1 MGTIRK
7 IAGKRIGGRAP
18 AIWLLAITLFAPL
31 IGNAQVAS
39 LTAVVREEDGAPRDG
54 QKVELANEST
64 GYRSQALTN
73 RLGQA
78 YFATIPAAGGYE
90 LVVDGQAL
98 STAIRLRT
106 NEARV
111 ISVTVPLATVEV
123 IAKREAVAVNRMDAE
138 VSAGLSARELA
149 SLPIEARDLSR
160 ALLRLPNVAP
170 STGFFPEAPQVS
182 INGANGLFAQYLI
195 DGLDNNENFLGGPK
209 FPLSTGFVQDVRV
222 LSSSYSAEYG
232 RTGNGVVNVT
242 TRSGSNRWEGEA
254 FYLTRPGASI
264 DSASP
269 YAQRDLSG
277 NAVKEGFSRDQYGFS
292 LAGPI
297 VEDQT
302 FFFANAEYTRDVK
315 DNLLSSPAL
324 GVNETVR
331 GENTSL
337 LLSGKIDHQLNED
350 WRIALRAQHAD
361 LSIERQGG
369 GLEGGVT
376 FPSAGS
382 VQDRKTTLAALTA
395 VYDAGAF
402 TSETSLAFSR
412 FVWNYGRALQ
422 AAGPQAT
429 VNGPDGLAVA
439 VLGDPGFVFNERE
452 NSTQLRQKFT
462 LTRGSHVFK
471 VGADLLHSDF
481 ELSGGGNAEG
491 NYTVQLSD
499 AELAQMRALNL
510 GAGYGA
516 DDVPA
521 TATVTNYSVELRPAS
536 FGRSQS
542 ELALFFEDQWSLTPR
557 LTAVAGL
564 RYDYDTLS
572 KAGADSSDSG
582 KLAPRLSL
590 NYQLSDRLAVRLGA
604 GQFYE
609 RLPYTILSDALQQN
623 TTSDA
628 YRAQLQQLIDLG
640 TLPAR
645 TDLDRVTFD
654 GNLSVSPACTTYL
667 QCPTGATSESLRDTA
682 PSNERRLLNPTGLD
696 NPYTNQFSVG
706 LQWQPIDDLVASAD
720 LVYARG
726 YHLLRLRDLNAP
738 APFESNLANLTD
750 ANIALLRAQPTD
762 EARRALAESLGL
774 IRSQSAADA
783 TRPVGVVAG
792 GARQII
798 VSETEGESKY
808 RALTLRVEKD
818 PGAGIQGFAVS
829 YTLSRLTNNTDDIN
843 FRSANSNDFSSEW
856 GPSVNDRRHIVS
868 ALYYFYP
875 LPSLSVSIA
884 ALLQSGQPI
893 NYIPDATIFGTT
905 DLNGDGGSFSDA
917 YLGNSDRAPG
927 FHRNSGWLSWSKTLD
942 LGVRYQPRVGT
953 GRLEIS
959 ADVFNVLNENNLSGF
974 ANSATQS
981 NQIQVAGQSFVQRN
995 AGPPRQFQFGLRY
1008 FFE

>member
-1 MGTIRK
+1 MSTSPGSRQ
-7 IAGKRIGGRAP
+7 IGHRTFA
-18 AIWLLAITLFAPL
+18 AWLFVITLFAPL
-31 IGNAQVAS
+31 IATAQVAS
-39 LTAVVREEDGAPRDG
+39 VTAIVLEADGAPRTG
-54 QKVELANEST
+54 QSVELANEAT

-73 RLGQA
+73 RVGQA
-78 YFATIPAAGGYE
+78 YFAAVPAAGGYSL
-90 LVVDGQAL
+90 LVDEQTV
-98 STAIRLRT
+98 STAIRLRA

-111 ISVTVPLATVEV
+111 ISLSMPLATVEV
-123 IAKREAVAVNRMDAE
+123 SAKREAVAVNRMDAE

-149 SLPIEARDLSR
+149 ALPIEGRDLSR

-170 STGFFPEAPQVS
+170 STGFFPEAPQIS

-209 FPLSTGFVQDVRV
+209 FPVSIGFVQDVRV
-222 LSSSYSAEYG
+222 LSSSYSSEYG

-277 NAVKEGFSRDQYGFS
+277 NAVKDGFSRDQFGFS
-292 LAGPI
+292 LGGPI

-302 FFFANAEYTRDVK
+302 LFFANAEYTRDVK
-315 DNLLSSPAL
+315 DNLLSSPDL

-337 LLSGKIDHQLNED
+337 LLSGKIDHRLTDD
-350 WRIALRAQHAD
+350 WRIALRAQYAD

-369 GLEGGVT
+369 GLDGGVT

-382 VQDRKTTLAALTA
+382 VQDRNTTLAALTA
-395 VYDAGAF
+395 IYDVGAF

-412 FVWNYGRALQ
+412 FVWNYGRALE
-422 AAGPQAT
+422 APGPQVT
-429 VNGPDGLAVA
+429 VIGPTGLPIA

-452 NSTQLRQKFT
+452 NSTQLRHKFT
-462 LTRGSHVFK
+462 LTRGGHVFK
-471 VGADLLHSDF
+471 LGADLLRSEF
-481 ELSGGGNAEG
+481 QLFGGGNPAG
-491 NYTVQLSD
+491 NYTVQLSES
-499 AELAQMRALNL
+499 ELSQMRALNL
-510 GAGYGA
+510 GAGYGIEE
-516 DDVPA
+516 VPSSA
-521 TATVTNYSVELRPAS
+521 SVTNYSVELRPAG
-536 FGRSQS
+536 FGRRQL
-542 ELALFFEDQWSLTPR
+542 EAALFFEDQWSLSPR
-557 LTAVAGL
+557 LTAVAGV

-572 KAGADSSDSG
+572 KAAADSADAG
-582 KLAPRLSL
+582 NLAPRLSL
-590 NYQLSDRLAVRLGA
+590 NYRLSDRLAVRVGA

-623 TTSDA
+623 TRSTA
-628 YRAQLQQLIDLG
+628 YRVQLQQLVDLG
-640 TLPAR
+640 ALPVGA
-645 TDLDRVTFD
+645 DLDRATFD
-654 GNLSVSPACTTYL
+654 GNLNVSPVCTTYL
-667 QCPTGATSESLRDTA
+667 QCPTGTTSESLRDTA
-682 PSNERRLLNPTGLD
+682 PSNERRLLNPAGLD
-696 NPYTNQFSVG
+696 NPYTNQFSAG
-706 LQWQPIDDLVASAD
+706 LQWQPIEDLVASAD
-720 LVYARG
+720 GIFARG

-738 APFESNLANLTD
+738 APFASNRSNLTAE
-750 ANIALLRAQPTD
+750 NIALLRAQDTD
-762 EARRALAESLGL
+762 VQRRALAESFGL
-774 IRSQSAADA
+774 IRSQAAADA
-783 TRPVGVVAG
+783 TRPAGVVAG

-808 RALTLRVEKD
+808 RALTLRVEKN
-818 PGAGIQGFAVS
+818 PGAGSQGFAVS

-843 FRSANSNDFSSEW
+843 FRSANSNDFASEW

-868 ALYYFYP
+868 ALYYLYP

-884 ALLQSGQPI
+884 GLLQSGQPV
-893 NYIPDATIFGTT
+893 NHIPDASIFGTT

-927 FHRNSGWLSWSKTLD
+927 FHRNSGRLPWSKTLD
-942 LGVRYQPRVGT
+942 LGVRYQPRVGA
-953 GRLEIS
+953 GRLQIS
-959 ADVFNVLNENNLSGF
+959 ADVFNVLNETNLSGF

-981 NQIQVAGQSFVQRN
+981 NQIQVAGQEVVQRN